1 MPFVLAPFLFALTLP
16 VVPPAAA
23 ETPAAAGD
31 CPALLDHRFRTLAA
45 DRSDHLC
52 ETWRGQVLLVVNTA
66 SKCGYTPQFDGLE
79 KLQQTYGAR
88 GFSVLGFPSNDF
100 RQELAAEGE
109 ILQFCRLTYGVEF
122 PMYEPTAVA
131 AGDAQHPFYRA
142 LSAAAGQAPRWNFQK
157 YLIDRSGRLVASF
170 PAQTDPQDPTLI
182 TAIEKLL

>member
-1 MPFVLAPFLFALTLP
+1 MPFAVAPLLFALTLP

-23 ETPAAAGD
+23 AEPSGTD
-31 CPALLDHRFRTLAA
+31 CPALLDHRLRTLAG

-100 RQELAAEGE
+100 RQELAVEGE

-122 PMYEPTAVA
+122 PMYEPVAVA
-131 AGDAQHPFYRA
+131 AGTGQHPFFRA
-142 LSAAAGQAPRWNFQK
+142 LSSAAGQAPQWNFQK
-157 YLIDRSGRLVASF
+157 YLIDRSGHVVASF
-170 PAQTDPQDPTLI
+170 PAQTAPEDPRLTA
-182 TAIEKLL
+182 AIEKLL